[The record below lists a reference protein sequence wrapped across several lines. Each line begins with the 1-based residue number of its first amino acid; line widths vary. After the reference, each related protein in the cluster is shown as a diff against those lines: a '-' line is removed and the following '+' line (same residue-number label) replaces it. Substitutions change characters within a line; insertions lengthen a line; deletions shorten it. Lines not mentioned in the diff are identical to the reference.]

1 MKKIGFVIPWFGD
14 GIPGGA
20 EMELR
25 ETAKHLQAA
34 GAEVEILAT
43 CVKEFSA
50 DWNVNYYPEGPAEAE
65 GLPIRRFKIR
75 KRDTA
80 TFDAINLKFMTNQ
93 PVSQEEERVFLK
105 EMVNSPD
112 LYKYI
117 AEKKE
122 DYSFFVYIPY
132 MFGTTYYGIQACPEK
147 AVMIPCLHDESYA
160 YMNSFKEAFKKVKG
174 MIFHARPEKELAER
188 LYDLS
193 NVHTGLLGEGVN
205 MDTEGD
211 AECFRKKYNI
221 REPFIMYAGRKDAGK
236 KVDLLLEYFAEYKKR
251 NKNDVKLILIGGGE
265 IAIPESV
272 RSEVYDFGFVPKQ
285 DKYDAYAAAMMLCQ
299 PSWNESFSLVIM
311 ESWLAGRPVLV
322 SKKCN
327 VTRNFV
333 HETNGG
339 LYFDS
344 YPEFEGCVNYMIN
357 HPDIAD
363 VMGENG
369 NSYVRSN
376 FAWDVIIQRFIKFL
390 EELQ

>member
-1 MKKIGFVIPWFGD
+1 MKKIGFVIPWFGE

-34 GAEVEILAT
+34 GVEVEILAT
-43 CVKEFSA
+43 CVKEFGA
-50 DWNVNYYPEGPAEAE
+50 DWNVDFYPEGTDTAD
-65 GLPIRRFKIR
+65 GLPVRRFKVR

-80 TFDAINLKFMTNQ
+80 TFDAINLKFMTNR
-93 PVSQEEERVFLK
+93 PVSKDEERIFLE

-112 LYKYI
+112 LYRYI
-117 AEKKE
+117 AEHKE
-122 DYSFFVYIPY
+122 EYSYFIYIPY

-160 YMNSFKEAFKKVKG
+160 YMDSFKEVFKQVRG
-174 MIFHARPEKELAER
+174 MIFNARPEMELAER

-193 NVHTGLLGEGVN
+193 KVHTKLLGVGVN

-211 AECFRKKYNI
+211 AERFRMNYKI
-221 REPFIMYAGRKDAGK
+221 TEPFILYAGRKDAGK

-251 NKNDVKLILIGGGE
+251 NKNNVKLVLIGGGE
-265 IAIPESV
+265 IGIPKSV
-272 RSEVYDFGFVPKQ
+272 AEDVFDLGFVSKQ

-322 SKKCN
+322 SQKCS
-327 VTRNFV
+327 VTRNFA

-339 LYFDS
+339 LYFDN
-344 YPEFEGCVNYMIN
+344 YPEFEGCVNYIVN

-363 VMGENG
+363 AMGENG

>member
-1 MKKIGFVIPWFGD
+1 MKKIGFVIPWYGE

-34 GAEVEILAT
+34 GVPVEILAT
-43 CVKEFSA
+43 CVKEFGA
-50 DWNVNYYPEGPAEAE
+50 DWNVDFYPEGPDTAD
-65 GLPIRRFKIR
+65 GLPVRRFKVR

-80 TFDAINLKFMTNQ
+80 TFDAINLKFMTNR
-93 PVSQEEERVFLK
+93 PVSKEEERIFLE

-112 LYKYI
+112 LYQYI
-117 AEKKE
+117 VEQQE
-122 DYSFFVYIPY
+122 EYSYFIYIPY

-160 YMNSFKEAFKKVKG
+160 YMDSFKEVFKQVKG
-174 MIFHARPEKELAER
+174 MIFHARPEMELAER

-193 NVHTGLLGEGVN
+193 KVHTKLLGEGVN

-211 AECFRKKYNI
+211 AERFRKTYKI
-221 REPFIMYAGRKDAGK
+221 DEPFILYAGRKDAGK

-251 NKNDVKLILIGGGE
+251 NKNNVKLVLIGGGE
-265 IAIPESV
+265 IGIPKSV
-272 RSEVYDFGFVPKQ
+272 AEDVFDLGFVSKQ
-285 DKYDAYAAAMMLCQ
+285 DKYDAYAAAMLLCQ

-322 SKKCN
+322 SQKCN
-327 VTRNFV
+327 VTRNFA

-339 LYFDS
+339 LYFDN
-344 YPEFEGCVNYMIN
+344 YPEFEGCVNYIVN
-357 HPDIAD
+357 HPDVAD
-363 VMGENG
+363 AMGANG

-376 FAWDVIIQRFIKFL
+376 FAWDVIIERFIKFL